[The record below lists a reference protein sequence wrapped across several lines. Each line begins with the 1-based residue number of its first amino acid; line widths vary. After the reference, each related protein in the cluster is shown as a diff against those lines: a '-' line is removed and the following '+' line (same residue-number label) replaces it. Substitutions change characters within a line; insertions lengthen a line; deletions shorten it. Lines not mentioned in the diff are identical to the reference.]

1 MARLIAS
8 GGIGPRLGAHTYLFT
23 QYGVDQAAQLEEIFD
38 TVAAAGFPAIELP
51 RQAITRPPD
60 GSPAPDFVERAATAA
75 RKTGLGIVGVSHG
88 QPLWN
93 TARRGEIMEQM
104 TQHAA
109 RMAELATAAPEAIG
123 PTGGLQCGV
132 SCSGKKYVERSAEEN
147 DQVIALWHEIGTL
160 FREKGLV
167 LAYHTHG
174 EPIADIQFV
183 ADNVPAEVL
192 AFGPDL
198 DWLRVGGV
206 DPEEFLR
213 TYAARVTMM
222 HLRDYHSGSTRAE
235 DRTAA
240 IGEGDV
246 DYRRL
251 RRVLEEIGFAGEV
264 VVELAWPPGAERDRT
279 AAEILAQSREHLRRT
294 MGL

>member
-1 MARLIAS
+1 MTDRRS
-8 GGIGPRLGAHTYLFT
+8 GPRLGAHTYLFT

-51 RQAITRPPD
+51 RQALE
-60 GSPAPDFVERAATAA
+60 APDFVGRAAAA
-75 RKTGLGIVGVSHG
+75 AGRTGLGIVGVSHG

-93 TARRGEIMEQM
+93 TAKRGEIVEDM
-104 TQHAA
+104 TQHAES
-109 RMAELATAAPEAIG
+109 MAELAAAAPEAIG
-123 PTGGLQCGV
+123 PTGRLQCGL
-132 SCSGKKYVERSAEEN
+132 SCSGKKYADRSAEES
-147 DQVIALWHEIGTL
+147 DQVLALWHELGTR
-160 FREKGLV
+160 FREKGLT
-167 LAYHTHG
+167 LAHHTHG
-174 EPIADIQFV
+174 EPIEDIRFV
-183 ADNVPAEVL
+183 AEHVPADVL

-213 TYAARVTMM
+213 TYGSRVTMM
-222 HLRDYHSGSTRAE
+222 HLRDYQAGGTRAE

-246 DYRRL
+246 DYARL
-251 RRVLEEIGFAGEV
+251 RRVLDEIGFRGEA

-279 AAEILAQSREHLRRT
+279 AAEILTQSREHLRRT